1 MMIRSIRYRLL
12 HPTMLTSLILISA
25 VVAIIMGHLFGGIAL
40 ALLGFSLD
48 RRYSI
53 DQPEQSSSSLVTVYD
68 RWNKPRV
75 EKEKLKHDLD
85 DDPFESIPLPP
96 PPPPPPHSPG
106 YTIVRR

>member
-1 MMIRSIRYRLL
+1 MLSAIRYRLL
-12 HPTMLTSLILISA
+12 HPMMLVCLILVST
-25 VVAIIMGHLFGGIAL
+25 VVVLITGHLLAGLAL
-40 ALLGFSLD
+40 MLLGFSLD

-53 DQPEQSSSSLVTVYD
+53 DRPGESSSSLVTVYD